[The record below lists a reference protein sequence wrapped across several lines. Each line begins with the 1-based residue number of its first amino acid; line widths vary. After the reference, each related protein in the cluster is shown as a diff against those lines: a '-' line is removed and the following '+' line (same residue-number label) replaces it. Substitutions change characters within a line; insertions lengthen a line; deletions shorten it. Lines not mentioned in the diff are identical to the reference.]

1 MSELHIG
8 DLDIYP
14 SRTADLIDDAWFW
27 KGNTGVSR
35 PYLGLSVIGHPCTR
49 YLWLNF
55 RWFSYDIQ
63 EGRMLRLFRRG
74 HREEE
79 TVVSDLQDIGMM
91 LEYVLDT
98 QLDID
103 FGCHVKGHPD
113 GLIVSG
119 VPEAPKAMHSLEI
132 KTHRLSSFNELAS
145 KGVQAAKP
153 MHYAQMQGEM
163 LGTSLKLGRKVDR
176 ALYVA
181 VCKDDDRMYTERV
194 HLDRQYAESLIRRG
208 QETAVTDYIPAPVS
222 KRPDWYQCRF
232 CRFHGFCHP
241 AEGKRLLPDVNCRT
255 CLHFT
260 SEKDGT
266 CTCACYDRK
275 VIPEEAQRR
284 WCRCHAFHP
293 DMVPDW
299 ELIEARCTKDSAMYR
314 IPGLGDVLNG
324 WEGYASQDIRNAAEG
339 GGDAELKGIPAEG
352 CSVSF

>member
-1 MSELHIG
+1 MSELHVG
-8 DLDIYP
+8 NLDIYP
-14 SRTADLIDDAWFW
+14 SRTAELIDEAWFW

-35 PYLGLSVIGHPCTR
+35 PYLGLSVIGHPCVR

-55 RWFSYDIQ
+55 RWFSYDLQ

-79 TVVSDLQDIGMM
+79 TVVSDLQDIGMI

-98 QLDID
+98 QLDLD

-113 GLIVSG
+113 GLILSG
-119 VPEAPKAMHSLEI
+119 VQEAPKAMHSLEI
-132 KTHRLSSFNELAS
+132 KSHNRDSFNELV
-145 KGVQAAKP
+145 KEGVEKAKP

-163 LGTSLKLGRKVDR
+163 LGTSMKLGRKVDR

-208 QETAVTDYIPAPVS
+208 QELAVSDYIPAPIS
-222 KRPDWYQCRF
+222 QRPDWYQCRF
-232 CRFHGFCHP
+232 CRFHDFCH
-241 AEGKRLLPDVNCRT
+241 GKVLLPDVNCRT

-260 SEKDGT
+260 AERDGS

-275 VIPEEAQRR
+275 AIPEEKQLAG
-284 WCRCHAFHP
+284 CRCHAFHP
-293 DMVPDW
+293 DMVPW
-299 ELIEARCTKDSAMYR
+299 ELIREGSTNDSALYR

-324 WEGYASQDIRNAAEG
+324 WEGYPSQDIKKALEG
-339 GGDAELKGIPAEG
+339 GKDAKLEGIPEEG
-352 CSVSF
+352 CSIDL